1 MALKLHPPVF
11 ILILM
16 TFQLLQNFTF
26 KVTLI
31 TCVFDA
37 IMVGPVV
44 LLCLALTFRS
54 EVTHAARDYLVAMKT
69 VDVHCQAPR
78 AAQFSLTFF
87 AGK

>member
-16 TFQLLQNFTF
+16 PFQLLQNFTF

-54 EVTHAARDYLVAMKT
+54 EVTHATLDDLIAMKT
-69 VDVHCQAPR
+69 FDVHSQIAK